1 MLSVG
6 WTTVKTVLLCYAVSR
21 DSALHTT
28 TTQEEYKMKQ
38 ESNPL
43 CKVLDADY
51 QIIESPEK
59 RQIGTRMPRRVAA
72 LISAVLGRTGKR
84 QSS

>member
-1 MLSVG
+1 
-6 WTTVKTVLLCYAVSR
+6 
-21 DSALHTT
+21 
-28 TTQEEYKMKQ
+28 MKQ

-43 CKVLDADY
+43 YKVLDADY
-51 QIIESPEK
+51 QIIENPEK
-59 RQIGTRMPRRVAA
+59 RQIGTRMPRCVAA